1 MPAGG
6 HAWPRRNLA
15 GDDVVDGVGLHWLPY

>member
-15 GDDVVDGVGLHWLPY
+15 GDDVVDGVGLQGSRF